1 MKGLIEVTASKCGKI
16 ISDTVFG
23 DMAEKDVLF
32 ARLMNHKK
40 IVHKDRILWKLVSIK
55 LIKKID

>member
-1 MKGLIEVTASKCGKI
+1 MKGLIEVTASKGGKI

-23 DMAEKDVLF
+23 DMSEKDVLL

-40 IVHKDRILWKLVSIK
+40 IVHKDRILWKLTSIK